1 MIMDQIANE
10 NDEDLDKPADEDVLV
25 LSKGPLTRSR
35 SRKLTQAIG
44 GLVKMSWKQ
53 EECLGRSL
61 INQDTLIT
69 IQATS
74 PSS

>member
-1 MIMDQIANE
+1 MIMKQLT
-10 NDEDLDKPADEDVLV
+10 DEDKEIKDNPADEDALAIPV
-25 LSKGPLTRSR
+25 GPMTRFR
-35 SRKLTQAIG
+35 TKRLNETIG
-44 GLVKMSWKQ
+44 GLLMKAWKQ

-74 PSS
+74 PSI